1 MLKNYAVCNVQCS
14 EFFIFILRNPSQR
27 LHLTVFLKAFIS
39 KGVRYLTVKKS
50 SIEQYINWYGHDLLC
65 IPITSCSFLHNE
77 RKWWPQL
84 SLVPIRLHC
93 TDEIR
98 VSSWCSWNG
107 VSLIHCLPLSLSHT
121 QMVLCIYFQCPFR
134 ARAMNWP
141 FHRYIGGCKSHWTWL
156 VANTVYRAIPPNFFL
171 PLQGH
176 WHVFTLKA
184 QTLFIWPLISN

>member
-1 MLKNYAVCNVQCS
+1 MLCNVQCS

-84 SLVPIRLHC
+84 SLVPFRLHC

-107 VSLIHCLPLSLSHT
+107 VSLIHCLPLSLTHRWFCAFIFSVPLEQGLWIGLFT
-121 QMVLCIYFQCPFR
+121 DILEA
-134 ARAMNWP
+134 ARA
-141 FHRYIGGCKSHWTWL
+141 TEL
-156 VANTVYRAIPPNFFL
+156 D
-171 PLQGH
+171 
-176 WHVFTLKA
+176 
-184 QTLFIWPLISN
+184 

>member
-1 MLKNYAVCNVQCS
+1 MLKNYAVSNVQCS

-141 FHRYIGGCKSHWTWL
+141 FHPIYWRL
-156 VANTVYRAIPPNFFL
+156 QE
-171 PLQGH
+171 PLN
-176 WHVFTLKA
+176 
-184 QTLFIWPLISN
+184 LISCQHSLQSDSSQFLSAPPGSLARVYFEGTDSLHLAINK